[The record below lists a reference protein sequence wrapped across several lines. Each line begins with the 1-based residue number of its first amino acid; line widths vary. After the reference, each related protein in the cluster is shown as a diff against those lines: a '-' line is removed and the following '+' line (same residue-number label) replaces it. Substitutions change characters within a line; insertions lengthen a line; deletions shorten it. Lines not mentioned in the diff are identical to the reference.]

1 MECLSNMPSTLALS
15 RPVMDLG
22 FIHVCAAAQTFTNN
36 NLAQTSTNRSVLNTV
51 VLSMNII
58 PPLPQ
63 RERTHVTTP
72 RCDTRSS
79 P

>member
-1 MECLSNMPSTLALS
+1 
-15 RPVMDLG
+15 MDLG

-63 RERTHVTTP
+63 RERTHVTTG
-72 RCDTRSS
+72 RRDTRSS